1 MQKQEEIE
9 IDFRELVEKNLSRP
23 MRMLISEPIVLALSV
38 YMAFV
43 YGLLYLFLSF
53 YPIVFQG
60 KFIRRTTASWTPQ

>member
-60 KFIRRTTASWTPQ
+60 MLNMGRLESNLPF